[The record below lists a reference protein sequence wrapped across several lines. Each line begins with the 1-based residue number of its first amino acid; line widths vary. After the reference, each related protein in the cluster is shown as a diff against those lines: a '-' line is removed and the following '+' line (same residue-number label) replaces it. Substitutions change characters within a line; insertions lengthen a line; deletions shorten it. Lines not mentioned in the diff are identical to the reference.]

1 MGQGYSLTTLSAGA
15 AGIDVPELA
24 DLTYEK
30 SLGNARFMKTIRARH
45 KDGLVVAK
53 VVMKPYASMKLDQ
66 YVKALLNER
75 RVLSE
80 VPNALPYHRI
90 LETST
95 NGFLVRQFIHSSL
108 YDRISTRPFLEDVEK
123 KWLSFQLLCAI
134 RDCHARNLYHGDIK
148 TENLLV
154 TSWNWLYLSDFSS
167 SFKPTYLPEDNPAD
181 FSFYFDT
188 SGRRTCYLAPERFLS
203 PGTQPDGSRK
213 VDWAMDMFSVGCVIA
228 ELFLET
234 PIFSLSQLFKYRQG
248 EYDPYHA
255 HLIKI
260 EDVDIREMV
269 SHMIKLDPNTR
280 YSADECLS
288 FWRKRAFP
296 DYFFSF
302 LHQYMYSITD
312 PSSGRGPITAGGE
325 NLGEADDRIDKVYSD
340 FDKISYFLGYG
351 EEKGEEKP
359 PGSRYTLRSDIF
371 PLHLD
376 IPNYRHRASNR
387 VHTPTD
393 DGTLIFL
400 TLVVAS
406 VRSTARATAR
416 IRACELLLA
425 FAERVTDEAKLD
437 RILPCL
443 TVLLNDKTDLVK
455 IAALRTITQVLDLV
469 SVVSPINAY
478 VFPEYILPRLE
489 PFLPGHKSTPSP
501 LLRAT
506 YASCLATLATTASR
520 FLDMMQALRA
530 DGSLPTND
538 PEAEEDSM
546 SRSSYQTLY
555 DISREDLVSKFEA
568 QTKALLTDNDPSV
581 RRAFLGSVSSLCV
594 FFGSAKANDVILSH
608 LNTYLN
614 DRDWMLKC
622 AFFETIVGVATYV
635 GGASLEEFILPL
647 MVQALTDPEEFVV
660 EKVLR
665 SLSSMA
671 QLGLFQRAR
680 TWELVEMVG
689 RLTMHPNIWIR
700 ESSTQFISSATTYLS
715 IADIHSII
723 IPLIKPYLKVQ
734 PSALTE
740 LKLLDAL
747 KKPLPRLVMDMA
759 QTWAVNSEKGTFWKS
774 AQQQRTF
781 AFGLSDEV
789 IPVAP
794 TRELGPKALSRIP
807 KNDEDEQWLRRLK
820 NAGMHAEDEMKL
832 VALREYIWRVAHR
845 RKQDNLNGT
854 GSRFNAI
861 LPLKDLGITPQTIF
875 FDHKQA
881 VFEEAFNEQIDDDGD
896 KPHTIADALR
906 EASMSGDDALSRRRM
921 SHINSHLERRGS
933 ARPDTP
939 HGDPASPTS
948 RAESPTGRPAPP
960 KDGIQISKTRAK
972 DQEVLFSPS
981 SVDSRTGSNLG
992 VHEHAVRHKSS
1003 AMSLMSRMD
1012 GGNKAMAEISTTS
1025 TNAVGRLDSVKKR
1038 EEVPQRTKSPLA
1050 LAQEQHR
1057 QDPGKI
1063 KFQAAHSY
1071 TGNDPTILKLLD
1083 SVYLENFP
1091 VDNVEFGPRITPV
1104 SRKQPIKRGSGQST
1118 SATWRPEGT
1127 LVAMM
1132 GEHTGAVSRV
1142 LVSPDHAFFITGSD
1156 DGTVK
1161 VWDSFR
1167 LERNI
1172 THRSRATHKQGDNV
1186 KITSLC
1192 FVENTHCFISAGSD
1206 GSIQVVKVDYSEIQ
1220 SGTTI
1225 STRYGKL
1232 KLLRSHNLPQ
1242 DTYATWSSHHKSDNA
1257 SVLLVATN
1265 TSQVIALDLRTMQTL
1280 YALSNPL
1287 HHGAPLCFVT
1297 DRKHHWL
1304 LLGTTHGVLSLWD
1317 LRFKMRLRAWAFPAG
1332 APVHRISLRAVKN
1345 SHKPRFVIA
1354 GGTGGADVSFW
1365 DLEKVV
1371 CTAAFRTSVHK
1382 ETSAN
1387 RHYTLV
1393 DLDEERGAGGAAG
1406 GGGMLLLGR
1415 FASALTPETAAVVG
1429 TNPSPAAATGGIGG
1443 GGSTDRSVRAIAMG
1457 SDDGNDFV
1465 LTAGP
1470 DWKVRYWDVGRPDNS
1485 CVVSG
1490 LEMEESRPSYAAL
1503 PLSAPN
1509 PETSVVQ
1516 ERILRPQGGGGVDN
1530 GDVVVGGSNNTNN
1543 HGGGGGGGGKGKAGR
1558 TTAAGGGSS
1567 TPPPASSSKKN
1578 HAGATNSAASRENLR
1593 GLQQQQLLRGHL
1605 DNIMDVAVLE
1615 QPYGMVVSVDRAG
1628 CVFVFQ

>member
-30 SLGNARFMKTIRARH
+30 SLGNARFMKTIRARQ

-53 VVMKPYASMKLDQ
+53 VVMKPYASMRLDQ
-66 YVKALLNER
+66 YVKALLHER
-75 RVLSE
+75 KVLSE

-108 YDRISTRPFLEDVEK
+108 YDRISTRPFLEDIEK
-123 KWLSFQLLCAI
+123 KWLSFQLLCAV
-134 RDCHARNLYHGDIK
+134 RDCHARNVYHGDIK

-188 SGRRTCYLAPERFLS
+188 SGRRTCYLAPERFLG
-203 PGTQPDGSRK
+203 PGTQSDGSRK

-248 EYDPYHA
+248 EYDPFHT

-351 EEKGEEKP
+351 EEKREEKP
-359 PGSRYTLRSDIF
+359 PSSRYTLRSDIF

-376 IPNYRHRASNR
+376 IPNYRHQASNR
-387 VHTPTD
+387 VHTTTD

-437 RILPCL
+437 RILPYL
-443 TVLLNDKTDLVK
+443 TVLLNDKTDLVR
-455 IAALRTITQVLDLV
+455 IAALRTITQVLDLI

-489 PFLPGHKSTPSP
+489 PFLPGHKSNPSP
-501 LLRAT
+501 LLRAN
-506 YASCLATLATTASR
+506 YASCLATLAKTASR

-546 SRSSYQTLY
+546 SRSAYQTLY

-614 DRDWMLKC
+614 DKDWMLKC

-665 SLSSMA
+665 SHASMA

-680 TWELVEMVG
+680 AWELVEMVA

-700 ESSTQFISSATTYLS
+700 ESATQFISSATRYLS

-723 IPLIKPYLKVQ
+723 VPLIKPYLKVQ
-734 PSALTE
+734 PSELTE
-740 LKLLDAL
+740 LKLLDSL
-747 KKPLPRLVMDMA
+747 KKPLSRLVMDMA
-759 QTWAVNSEKGTFWKS
+759 QTWAVNAEKGTFWKS

-781 AFGLSDEV
+781 AFGLSDDV

-794 TRELGPKALSRIP
+794 TRDMGPKALSRIP
-807 KNDEDEQWLRRLK
+807 KNDEDEQWLRRLR
-820 NAGMHAEDEMKL
+820 NAGMHTDDEMKL

-845 RKQDNLNGT
+845 RKQDNMNGT

-881 VFEEAFNEQIDDDGD
+881 VFEEAFNEQIDTDGD

-933 ARPDTP
+933 ARPEQADSQSATP
-939 HGDPASPTS
+939 RGQSPTRGS
-948 RAESPTGRPAPP
+948 GLP
-960 KDGIQISKTRAK
+960 KDGIQIPKTRAK
-972 DQEVLFSPS
+972 DQDPFSPA
-981 SVDSRTGSNLG
+981 SVESRTGSNLG

-1003 AMSLMSRMD
+1003 ALSLLNRMD
-1012 GGNKAMAEISTTS
+1012 SGNKATAEISTTS

-1132 GEHTGAVSRV
+1132 GEHTGAVTRV

-1172 THRSRATHKQGDNV
+1172 THRSRATHIQGDNI

-1192 FVENTHCFISAGSD
+1192 FVENTHCFISTGSD

-1220 SGTTI
+1220 SGATI

-1232 KLLRSHNLPQ
+1232 KVLRSHNLPK
-1242 DTYATWSSHHKSDNA
+1242 DTYATWSSHHKSENA

-1280 YALSNPL
+1280 YTLSNPL
-1287 HHGAPLCFVT
+1287 HHGTPTCFVT
-1297 DRKHHWL
+1297 DRRHHWL

-1332 APVHRISLRAVKN
+1332 APIHRITLRTVKM

-1354 GGTGGADVSFW
+1354 GGTGGSDVSFW

-1371 CTAAFRTSVHK
+1371 CTSAFRTSVHK

-1393 DLDEERGAGGAAG
+1393 DLDEERGAGGAAA
-1406 GGGMLLLGR
+1406 GGMLLLGR
-1415 FASALTPETAAVVG
+1415 FASSLSPETAAVG
-1429 TNPSPAAATGGIGG
+1429 SP
-1443 GGSTDRSVRAIAMG
+1443 VRAVALG

-1465 LTAGP
+1465 LTVGP
-1470 DWKVRYWDVGRPDNS
+1470 DWKVRYWDAGRPENS
-1485 CVVSG
+1485 SVVSG
-1490 LEMEESRPSYAAL
+1490 LEMEESRPTYAVL
-1503 PLSAPN
+1503 PPTAPN
-1509 PETSVVQ
+1509 PETTVVQ
-1516 ERILRPQGGGGVDN
+1516 ERILRPQGGLDN
-1530 GDVVVGGSNNTNN
+1530 GDVA
-1543 HGGGGGGGGKGKAGR
+1543 GGGGASPGGSGGKGKGTGKASPIVG
-1558 TTAAGGGSS
+1558 
-1567 TPPPASSSKKN
+1567 TPPKKQ
-1578 HAGATNSAASRENLR
+1578 AQSATGSRENLR
-1593 GLQQQQLLRGHL
+1593 SLQQHQLLRGHL

>member
-80 VPNALPYHRI
+80 VPNALAYHRI

-123 KWLSFQLLCAI
+123 KWLSFQLLCAV
-134 RDCHARNLYHGDIK
+134 RDCHARNIYHGDIK

-248 EYDPYHA
+248 EYDPYHT

-351 EEKGEEKP
+351 EEKKEERP

-376 IPNYRHRASNR
+376 IPNYRHQASNR
-387 VHTPTD
+387 VHTTTD

-437 RILPCL
+437 RILPYL
-443 TVLLNDKTDLVK
+443 TVLLNDKTDLVR

-546 SRSSYQTLY
+546 SRSAYQTLY
-555 DISREDLVSKFEA
+555 DISRDDLVSKFEA

-700 ESSTQFISSATTYLS
+700 ESSAQFISSAIRYLS
-715 IADIHSII
+715 VADIHSII
-723 IPLIKPYLKVQ
+723 VPLIKPYLKVQ
-734 PSALTE
+734 PSELTE
-740 LKLLDAL
+740 LKLLDSL
-747 KKPLPRLVMDMA
+747 KKPLSRLVTDMA
-759 QTWAVNSEKGTFWKS
+759 QTWAVNAEKGTFWKS

-781 AFGLSDEV
+781 AFGLSDDV

-794 TRELGPKALSRIP
+794 TRELGPKALSRIA
-807 KNDEDEQWLRRLK
+807 KNEEDEQWLRRLR
-820 NAGMHAEDEMKL
+820 NAGMHADDEMKL

-845 RKQDNLNGT
+845 RKQDNSDGT

-881 VFEEAFNEQIDDDGD
+881 VFEDAFHDQMDVDGD

-906 EASMSGDDALSRRRM
+906 EAS
-921 SHINSHLERRGS
+921 I
-933 ARPDTP
+933 
-939 HGDPASPTS
+939 
-948 RAESPTGRPAPP
+948 
-960 KDGIQISKTRAK
+960 
-972 DQEVLFSPS
+972 
-981 SVDSRTGSNLG
+981 
-992 VHEHAVRHKSS
+992 HKSS
-1003 AMSLMSRMD
+1003 AMSLLNRMD

-1025 TNAVGRLDSVKKR
+1025 TTAVGRLDSVKKR
-1038 EEVPQRTKSPLA
+1038 EEIPLRTKSPLA

-1057 QDPGKI
+1057 QDPGRI

-1091 VDNVEFGPRITPV
+1091 VENVEFGPRITPV
-1104 SRKQPIKRGSGQST
+1104 SRKQPIKRGSGQSS

-1132 GEHTGAVSRV
+1132 GEHTGAVTRV

-1172 THRSRATHKQGDNV
+1172 THRSRATHKQGDSV

-1192 FVENTHCFISAGSD
+1192 FVENTHCFISTGSD

-1232 KLLRSHNLPQ
+1232 KFLRSHKLPQ
-1242 DTYATWSSHHKSDNA
+1242 DTYATCSFHYKSDNA

-1265 TSQVIALDLRTMQTL
+1265 TSQVMALDLRTMQTL
-1280 YALSNPL
+1280 YTLSNPL
-1287 HHGAPLCFVT
+1287 HHGAPTCFVT

-1332 APVHRISLRAVKN
+1332 APIHRISMRTAKM
-1345 SHKPRFVIA
+1345 SHKPRFIIA

-1393 DLDEERGAGGAAG
+1393 DLDEERGAGGGAAA

-1443 GGSTDRSVRAIAMG
+1443 GGATDRSVRATALG

-1465 LTAGP
+1465 VTAGP
-1470 DWKVRYWDVGRPDNS
+1470 DWKVRYWDVGRPENS
-1485 CVVSG
+1485 TVVSG
-1490 LEMEESRPSYAAL
+1490 LEMEESRPTYASL
-1503 PLSAPN
+1503 PPSAPN
-1509 PETSVVQ
+1509 PETAVVQ
-1516 ERILRPQGGGGVDN
+1516 ERILRPQGGVDN
-1530 GDVVVGGSNNTNN
+1530 GD
-1543 HGGGGGGGGKGKAGR
+1543 
-1558 TTAAGGGSS
+1558 
-1567 TPPPASSSKKN
+1567 
-1578 HAGATNSAASRENLR
+1578 SAANAAARENLR
-1593 GLQQQQLLRGHL
+1593 GLQQQQLLKGHL